1 MKYIIEEA
9 VSVNIKRSIVM
20 VLGILLLISFFG
32 CSSAKNDS
40 SVAYETSMATTS
52 AGDRTNAAKSED
64 EGSLQSV
71 EFGQKMIYY
80 GRISIETL
88 EFDKTLKDIEE
99 YVTSLGGFIERTSIS
114 GIGES
119 YETSS
124 TRRGYAEIVYRI
136 PVNSYSGFMENIK
149 EYGNVISQSSSSE
162 DITSRYYDT
171 EGRLKAYR
179 IAEQRLLEILEK
191 ADAVSDML
199 EIERELA
206 NVRANIES
214 MTTQI
219 KAWDNLVNYS
229 TVTVIVSEVKKI
241 TDTSDPDTFGKRLL
255 LTIKKSILGFLD
267 FLKEMIIVIVYILPY
282 VVVAGA
288 LIFLV
293 LRGRSFLK
301 RKKK

>member
-1 MKYIIEEA
+1 
-9 VSVNIKRSIVM
+9 VNKKRSIV
-20 VLGILLLISFFG
+20 LALSILLIISFFG

-40 SVAYETSMATTS
+40 SVVYETSVATS
-52 AGDRTNAAKSED
+52 ASGDRTDTEKSED
-64 EGSLQSV
+64 EGSLQNS
-71 EFGQKMIYY
+71 EFGQKMIYF

-88 EFDKTLKDIEE
+88 EFEKTLNDIEE

-114 GIGES
+114 GIGEK

-149 EYGNVISQSSSSE
+149 EYGNVVSQSSSSE

-229 TVTVIVSEVKKI
+229 TVTVIVTEVKKI

-255 LTIKKSILGFLD
+255 LTIKKSFLGFVN
-267 FLKEMIIVIVYILPY
+267 FLKEMIIVIVYVLPY
-282 VVVAGA
+282 IIVVGV
-288 LIFLV
+288 LVFLL

-301 RKKK
+301 RKK